1 MEDSQRD
8 GEYKYRSYLRGFV
21 TVLTEGS
28 MQDITVARVQEYR
41 LPSPPSFNVMYCV
54 RDSLWTVKIFITLE
68 EGVVG
73 NLCISLEDSVGWG
86 DFERHGRKGKED
98 IVILR
103 LVGDH

>member
-1 MEDSQRD
+1 MEDSREMENISTGPTFAD
-8 GEYKYRSYLRGFV
+8 FV

-54 RDSLWTVKIFITLE
+54 RLSLWTVKIFITLE

-73 NLCISLEDSVGWG
+73 NLCISLEDSDGWG
-86 DFERHGRKGKED
+86 DFQEHEMEGKK
-98 IVILR
+98 VIEIGEHQR
-103 LVGDH
+103 